1 MPPRLLFQR
10 ASATLQQNEPPSHEF
25 SGQWKN
31 PSDVFSVL
39 LILGGDVINRALA
52 QLAGSGICPV
62 AFSFGWVAYAISA
75 VSAAVGENR
84 LMPEPDCTCKVINA
98 KSRYERENTS
108 WIIGRVVRDFES
120 WRDPKIGEALDAMLE
135 RKWIENQQRA
145 ESKNPGSGLMTP
157 KPRQGGLCVSIY
169 QAGDSK
175 PGHQG
180 RDLAYWSGLAV
191 AVLQLGIA
199 AIPCGIWGDWAIILI
214 TACGIILSFAMGSL
228 PQWTKEK
235 WSCREL
241 KTDKTFVLVRG
252 NGSQHAIVIR
262 CHGRGLDL
270 EDLAAGPLN
279 VDVHTTTSTRVS
291 VIALAFLWIALLITA
306 SGIQENTW
314 FLLAVGGLGIL
325 QNLFAAGQPRNPDAF
340 GMPLIFEEV
349 IAETKAMKTLYQVEE
364 KYPGVGRSMV
374 DTFFPGH
381 LRPEEKK
388 MWEMYEAAA
397 AASKKTQQPK
407 QQQNSDAH

>member
-1 MPPRLLFQR
+1 MAPRLLFQR
-10 ASATLQQNEPPSHEF
+10 ASATIQQNEPPAIEF
-25 SGQWKN
+25 SAQWKN

-120 WRDPKIGEALDAMLE
+120 WRDPKIGKALDAMLE
-135 RKWIENQQRA
+135 QKWIENKQRA
-145 ESKNPGSGLMTP
+145 ESENPGSGLAIP
-157 KPRQGGLCVSIY
+157 KPSQGGLCVSIY
-169 QAGDSK
+169 QAGDPE

-180 RDLAYWSGLAV
+180 RDMAYWSGLAV
-191 AVLQLGIA
+191 AVLQLAIA
-199 AIPCGIWGDWAIILI
+199 AIPCGIWGRLGHYLDH
-214 TACGIILSFAMGSL
+214 
-228 PQWTKEK
+228 
-235 WSCREL
+235 
-241 KTDKTFVLVRG
+241 DKTFVLVRG

-279 VDVHTTTSTRVS
+279 VDVHTTTSTRVT
-291 VIALAFLWIALLITA
+291 VVALAFLWIALLITA

-325 QNLFAAGQPRNPDAF
+325 QNLFAAGQARDPAAF
-340 GMPLIFEEV
+340 GMPLIFENV
-349 IAETKAMKTLYQVEE
+349 IVETKAMNTLYKVEE
-364 KYPGVGRSMV
+364 EYPGVGRSMV

-397 AASKKTQQPK
+397 AASKRLSNHNNNQIIERR
-407 QQQNSDAH
+407 